1 MTTEAWPA
9 IGADRTVDVILP
21 TLDEAGALPWVL
33 TRMPPGYRPIVVDNG
48 SIDGS
53 AAIARAHGAQV
64 VVETRR
70 GFGAACFAGLLA
82 STSTVI
88 AFMDADASLDPEDLD
103 VICAPVLDGTV
114 DLLMGARA
122 AEAGAWPWHARQA
135 NQLLARQISRRTGSP
150 ISDLGP
156 MRAVNRRLLIDVDM
170 TDRGF
175 GWPLEMV
182 LKGALQGWRIQER
195 SVPYRPRIGKSKVS
209 GTVRGTLRAGRDMG
223 RILREQH

>member
-1 MTTEAWPA
+1 MTTDAASA
-9 IGADRTVDVILP
+9 IGSDRTVDVILP

-48 SIDGS
+48 STDGS
-53 AAIARAHGAQV
+53 ADIARGHGAQV
-64 VVETRR
+64 VVESRR

-103 VICAPVLDGTV
+103 VVCTPVVDGTA

-122 AEAGAWPWHARQA
+122 AQPGAWPWHARQA
-135 NQLLARQISRRTGSP
+135 NQLLARKIRRRTGSR

-156 MRAVNRRLLIDVDM
+156 MRAVNRLRLLDLDM

-175 GWPLEMV
+175 VWPLEMV
-182 LKGALQGWRIQER
+182 LKGAHQGWRIEER
-195 SVPYRPRIGKSKVS
+195 PVPYRPRIGKSKVS

-223 RILREQH
+223 RILRELR